1 MPNRTKTDHYRD
13 ITRPELEE
21 LYYYLSNPE
30 TDTEIAMQD
39 IAKEYDA
46 IYLGIG
52 TTVSRSTKV
61 KNIDRAHLALPF
73 LQEN

>member
-21 LYYYLSNPE
+21 LYYYLSSPE

-39 IAKEYDA
+39 IAKEYGENVMN
-46 IYLGIG
+46 LLL
-52 TTVSRSTKV
+52 SM
-61 KNIDRAHLALPF
+61 IDH
-73 LQEN
+73 

>member
-1 MPNRTKTDHYRD
+1 MTNRTKTDHYRD

-39 IAKEYDA
+39 IAKEY
-46 IYLGIG
+46 G
-52 TTVSRSTKV
+52 
-61 KNIDRAHLALPF
+61 KNVMNLLLSMIDH
-73 LQEN
+73 